1 MDGFL
6 KGLFL
11 LWKHA
16 ILMACLLITFMQI
29 LLKNRVLYKFL
40 FKEGMF
46 FRCFL
51 SYVFQEIHLFP
62 TACIEMK
69 RFAIYLFMLIA
80 FDHSTFLLLK

>member
-29 LLKNRVLYKFL
+29 FLKNRVLYKF
-40 FKEGMF
+40 FIQRGH
-46 FRCFL
+46 
-51 SYVFQEIHLFP
+51 VFQVLSFLRFP
-62 TACIEMK
+62 
-69 RFAIYLFMLIA
+69 RDSSFPNSPY
-80 FDHSTFLLLK
+80 